1 MKLGLFAGRLWLK
14 PDLLCPLQSALV
26 IEGKELQQK
35 ISSLTEVPPKYRLF
49 LSLSSFFFLHFKLYL
64 WNSEMLSFIL
74 AFNTYKNRSVY
85 CNLPS

>member
-14 PDLLCPLQSALV
+14 PDLLCPLQSVLV

-49 LSLSSFFFLHFKLYL
+49 LSLSFSFF
-64 WNSEMLSFIL
+64 
-74 AFNTYKNRSVY
+74 AFYALFMKQ
-85 CNLPS
+85 